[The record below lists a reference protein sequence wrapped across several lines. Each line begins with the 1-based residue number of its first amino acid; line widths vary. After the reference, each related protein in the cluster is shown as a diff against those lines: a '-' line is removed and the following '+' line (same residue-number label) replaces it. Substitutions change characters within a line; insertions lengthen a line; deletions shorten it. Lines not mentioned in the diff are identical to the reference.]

1 MNLKKDI
8 QSKENDLGFSEI
20 EKFSRL
26 DKILMVLLRF
36 IENLKNSLNKEWIN
50 LGKKITIEKLFEERL
65 WVIYVQKDT
74 FSSKQY

>member
-1 MNLKKDI
+1 
-8 QSKENDLGFSEI
+8 
-20 EKFSRL
+20 
-26 DKILMVLLRF
+26 MVTAYLLRF
-36 IENLKNSLNKEWIN
+36 MVNLKNSLNKEWIN